1 MHLRGNVIYNTWENF
16 WKKAYKS
23 SYFRAQYDETS
34 ERTDWSLSERQL
46 FTQSNGRT
54 LLGQDTMGRLHFL
67 CTPHDKIYAVP
78 SGGTDLGGQFKGY
91 IGQYYQNDT
100 ALLLGKMKY
109 DLELDNGLMISGA
122 NKQSWTTYYDDFL
135 PVTATEHPELET
147 RIFSFAPILEKEAV
161 PASSIHPVP
170 GPAGAFYCIEVKN
183 TSGCKI
189 KGKLRLS
196 FDQKFVNQFEHYGK
210 YFDDYTVTPYKS
222 EWDQKLLVL
231 WHPEACA
238 AIQLLDSVCEGQG
251 DNPRI
256 YVPFELKANES
267 RTFTTVIALTPKREE
282 IYSALGTLYQHTP
295 LEWLNVTDDFW
306 KERFGKIT
314 TDIRENQE
322 AGEKYRDMQVR
333 FILDNFNCL
342 SFREDGS
349 LLTNW
354 QGAPSH
360 SLSRLWGIDI
370 TPDVVSVMYAVPEVG
385 KSAMFYLA
393 ERNRPRYSLYS
404 DHSMFYYISLLVIA
418 GKYLELTGDEKF
430 FRDHPELVAAID
442 EIYDGMMKH
451 KHKEKALISSRYAS
465 DLIVFRKYDY
475 GANVQCYYALKSYR
489 RILKLLERDATDVDR
504 FMEQMKADMKELM
517 EGSGPFGR
525 QITGGNN
532 LGENEERFY
541 IQDDLNYY
549 GGEDTATVMA
559 PLYGLYEF
567 DYEPYVNL
575 HRYARSMYITNYDP
589 EFQTMRELHFG
600 MNPSATGCTLKLGG
614 SLTRQEMLDN
624 LNLLYER
631 LDETGS
637 LFWWPRATNKK
648 RCLTRCS
655 QGQGAW
661 IQQSVEQWFGL
672 RMDGTQKTLV
682 IKPQGLLSGYKLQ
695 KTHLGAYVFDIEYR
709 EEKGKTVI
717 NIKNYNEE
725 AIKVVFEVRKYGA
738 GAQGECIRAEE
749 LVLAGAFVEKEFA
762 TETMAVQETDIAGAE
777 CSTMT
782 VDGILFSPY
791 GIIMPKLYNSDCGIF
806 LFRYLISQSTDTEW
820 KNAEVKIE
828 VPDGWKVQ
836 YKQFYHWDYQPVFS
850 DNKAVCMV
858 GEVPQNTHKVAG
870 FYISLP
876 DELAGGEKSVMLS
889 EHPFPQDT
897 QHKMKQVTLYV
908 EGQKTQAA
916 GVISASL
923 ETDGKQCKVSEIPV
937 LILSKEDY
945 ADALDKMYHGT
956 KK

>member
-267 RTFTTVIALTPKREE
+267 RTFTTV
-282 IYSALGTLYQHTP
+282 
-295 LEWLNVTDDFW
+295 
-306 KERFGKIT
+306 
-314 TDIRENQE
+314 
-322 AGEKYRDMQVR
+322 
-333 FILDNFNCL
+333 
-342 SFREDGS
+342 
-349 LLTNW
+349 
-354 QGAPSH
+354 
-360 SLSRLWGIDI
+360 
-370 TPDVVSVMYAVPEVG
+370 
-385 KSAMFYLA
+385 
-393 ERNRPRYSLYS
+393 
-404 DHSMFYYISLLVIA
+404 
-418 GKYLELTGDEKF
+418 
-430 FRDHPELVAAID
+430 
-442 EIYDGMMKH
+442 
-451 KHKEKALISSRYAS
+451 
-465 DLIVFRKYDY
+465 
-475 GANVQCYYALKSYR
+475 
-489 RILKLLERDATDVDR
+489 
-504 FMEQMKADMKELM
+504 
-517 EGSGPFGR
+517 
-525 QITGGNN
+525 
-532 LGENEERFY
+532 
-541 IQDDLNYY
+541 
-549 GGEDTATVMA
+549 
-559 PLYGLYEF
+559 
-567 DYEPYVNL
+567 
-575 HRYARSMYITNYDP
+575 
-589 EFQTMRELHFG
+589 
-600 MNPSATGCTLKLGG
+600 
-614 SLTRQEMLDN
+614 
-624 LNLLYER
+624 
-631 LDETGS
+631 
-637 LFWWPRATNKK
+637 
-648 RCLTRCS
+648 
-655 QGQGAW
+655 
-661 IQQSVEQWFGL
+661 
-672 RMDGTQKTLV
+672 
-682 IKPQGLLSGYKLQ
+682 
-695 KTHLGAYVFDIEYR
+695 
-709 EEKGKTVI
+709 
-717 NIKNYNEE
+717 
-725 AIKVVFEVRKYGA
+725 
-738 GAQGECIRAEE
+738 
-749 LVLAGAFVEKEFA
+749 
-762 TETMAVQETDIAGAE
+762 
-777 CSTMT
+777 
-782 VDGILFSPY
+782 
-791 GIIMPKLYNSDCGIF
+791 
-806 LFRYLISQSTDTEW
+806 
-820 KNAEVKIE
+820 
-828 VPDGWKVQ
+828 
-836 YKQFYHWDYQPVFS
+836 
-850 DNKAVCMV
+850 CMV

-916 GVISASL
+916 GVIRASL

>member
-314 TDIRENQE
+314 TDIR
-322 AGEKYRDMQVR
+322 
-333 FILDNFNCL
+333 
-342 SFREDGS
+342 
-349 LLTNW
+349 
-354 QGAPSH
+354 
-360 SLSRLWGIDI
+360 
-370 TPDVVSVMYAVPEVG
+370 
-385 KSAMFYLA
+385 
-393 ERNRPRYSLYS
+393 
-404 DHSMFYYISLLVIA
+404 
-418 GKYLELTGDEKF
+418 
-430 FRDHPELVAAID
+430 
-442 EIYDGMMKH
+442 
-451 KHKEKALISSRYAS
+451 
-465 DLIVFRKYDY
+465 
-475 GANVQCYYALKSYR
+475 
-489 RILKLLERDATDVDR
+489 
-504 FMEQMKADMKELM
+504 
-517 EGSGPFGR
+517 
-525 QITGGNN
+525 
-532 LGENEERFY
+532 
-541 IQDDLNYY
+541 
-549 GGEDTATVMA
+549 
-559 PLYGLYEF
+559 
-567 DYEPYVNL
+567 
-575 HRYARSMYITNYDP
+575 
-589 EFQTMRELHFG
+589 
-600 MNPSATGCTLKLGG
+600 
-614 SLTRQEMLDN
+614 
-624 LNLLYER
+624 
-631 LDETGS
+631 
-637 LFWWPRATNKK
+637 
-648 RCLTRCS
+648 
-655 QGQGAW
+655 
-661 IQQSVEQWFGL
+661 
-672 RMDGTQKTLV
+672 
-682 IKPQGLLSGYKLQ
+682 
-695 KTHLGAYVFDIEYR
+695 
-709 EEKGKTVI
+709 
-717 NIKNYNEE
+717 
-725 AIKVVFEVRKYGA
+725 
-738 GAQGECIRAEE
+738 
-749 LVLAGAFVEKEFA
+749 
-762 TETMAVQETDIAGAE
+762 
-777 CSTMT
+777 
-782 VDGILFSPY
+782 
-791 GIIMPKLYNSDCGIF
+791 
-806 LFRYLISQSTDTEW
+806 
-820 KNAEVKIE
+820 
-828 VPDGWKVQ
+828 
-836 YKQFYHWDYQPVFS
+836 
-850 DNKAVCMV
+850 
-858 GEVPQNTHKVAG
+858 
-870 FYISLP
+870 
-876 DELAGGEKSVMLS
+876 
-889 EHPFPQDT
+889 
-897 QHKMKQVTLYV
+897 
-908 EGQKTQAA
+908 
-916 GVISASL
+916 
-923 ETDGKQCKVSEIPV
+923 
-937 LILSKEDY
+937 
-945 ADALDKMYHGT
+945 
-956 KK
+956 

>member
-183 TSGCKI
+183 ISGCKI

-349 LLTNW
+349 L
-354 QGAPSH
+354 
-360 SLSRLWGIDI
+360 
-370 TPDVVSVMYAVPEVG
+370 
-385 KSAMFYLA
+385 
-393 ERNRPRYSLYS
+393 
-404 DHSMFYYISLLVIA
+404 
-418 GKYLELTGDEKF
+418 
-430 FRDHPELVAAID
+430 
-442 EIYDGMMKH
+442 
-451 KHKEKALISSRYAS
+451 
-465 DLIVFRKYDY
+465 
-475 GANVQCYYALKSYR
+475 
-489 RILKLLERDATDVDR
+489 
-504 FMEQMKADMKELM
+504 AD
-517 EGSGPFGR
+517 
-525 QITGGNN
+525 Q
-532 LGENEERFY
+532 
-541 IQDDLNYY
+541 
-549 GGEDTATVMA
+549 
-559 PLYGLYEF
+559 
-567 DYEPYVNL
+567 
-575 HRYARSMYITNYDP
+575 
-589 EFQTMRELHFG
+589 
-600 MNPSATGCTLKLGG
+600 
-614 SLTRQEMLDN
+614 
-624 LNLLYER
+624 
-631 LDETGS
+631 
-637 LFWWPRATNKK
+637 
-648 RCLTRCS
+648 
-655 QGQGAW
+655 
-661 IQQSVEQWFGL
+661 
-672 RMDGTQKTLV
+672 
-682 IKPQGLLSGYKLQ
+682 
-695 KTHLGAYVFDIEYR
+695 
-709 EEKGKTVI
+709 
-717 NIKNYNEE
+717 
-725 AIKVVFEVRKYGA
+725 
-738 GAQGECIRAEE
+738 
-749 LVLAGAFVEKEFA
+749 
-762 TETMAVQETDIAGAE
+762 
-777 CSTMT
+777 
-782 VDGILFSPY
+782 
-791 GIIMPKLYNSDCGIF
+791 
-806 LFRYLISQSTDTEW
+806 
-820 KNAEVKIE
+820 
-828 VPDGWKVQ
+828 
-836 YKQFYHWDYQPVFS
+836 
-850 DNKAVCMV
+850 
-858 GEVPQNTHKVAG
+858 
-870 FYISLP
+870 
-876 DELAGGEKSVMLS
+876 LAGGTV
-889 EHPFPQDT
+889 P
-897 QHKMKQVTLYV
+897 
-908 EGQKTQAA
+908 
-916 GVISASL
+916 
-923 ETDGKQCKVSEIPV
+923 
-937 LILSKEDY
+937 
-945 ADALDKMYHGT
+945 
-956 KK
+956 